1 MIAMLYNVHLL
12 HHDPWRQTVKK
23 SEGGGRA
30 EGGRATINREVVQS
44 VVHTFNTV
52 PR

>member
-23 SEGGGRA
+23 SGRRK
-30 EGGRATINREVVQS
+30 GGRATINREVVQS